1 MLSSK
6 WVSGRKIERMEL
18 GTYQKE
24 LLGCGL
30 SLKWEEGC
38 PKGGGILES
47 LVGYTTSVGTMM
59 MDEMAD
65 TYIEVGRWIGMIVI
79 VTNLTLLG

>member
-6 WVSGRKIERMEL
+6 WVSHRKIERMEL

-38 PKGGGILES
+38 PEEGGILKS
-47 LVGYTTSVGTMM
+47 LVGYTVSVGMMM
-59 MDEMAD
+59 MDKMVDA
-65 TYIEVGRWIGMIVI
+65 YIEVGC
-79 VTNLTLLG
+79 

>member
-6 WVSGRKIERMEL
+6 RVSQRKFEGMDL

-24 LLGCGL
+24 LLSRGL

-38 PKGGGILES
+38 PDEGGILES
-47 LVGYTTSVGTMM
+47 AVGYSASVGAMM
-59 MDEMAD
+59 MDEMANAY
-65 TYIEVGRWIGMIVI
+65 TEVGW
-79 VTNLTLLG
+79 